1 MENSPVTY
9 ISVGEHE
16 PGSLIILLLIDNTV
30 QTDDAAFEPPHSY
43 LPKVIAVA
51 APAQFRL
58 HYIETHKAEGEP
70 VGDDR
75 NATNRFTIE
84 ASH

>member
-1 MENSPVTY
+1 MENSTVTY

-16 PGSLIILLLIDNTV
+16 PGLLIIFLLSDNTV
-30 QTDDAAFEPPHSY
+30 ETNDAAFDAAHSY
-43 LPKVIAVA
+43 LPKMMAVA

-58 HYIETHKAEGEP
+58 DYIKTHKAEGEP